1 MSAALSVRIRSL
13 ISRGPRS
20 HIVRRSRLMLGR
32 LLRLIDRPRRRQTS
46 RSNTGAR
53 TRRIAPTLTRLVT
66 GIVIASAGLMAS
78 SYRPGMPD
86 RPEQAAEASRENENK
101 RAEEARA
108 EGASMIAAA
117 DAAACLGESLMPT
130 AARPYARCWTNAGK
144 RFGIDPLL
152 LVAIGTVETRLRS
165 NTIHRNTD
173 GSRDLGLMQINSVH
187 LPRLEQ
193 KGVTA
198 AMLLENPCVS
208 IMTGAEILAQ
218 NVRRHGYNW
227 DAVGAYNAG
236 SRADRHALRMRYAD
250 KVEREY
256 ARLVLHDDLSGEALQ
271 HAFSAPR
278 AEVPISLR
286 ADPMRLAIRR
296 PAG

>member
-1 MSAALSVRIRSL
+1 MS
-13 ISRGPRS
+13 G
-20 HIVRRSRLMLGR
+20 
-32 LLRLIDRPRRRQTS
+32 D
-46 RSNTGAR
+46 
-53 TRRIAPTLTRLVT
+53 
-66 GIVIASAGLMAS
+66 AS
-78 SYRPGMPD
+78 
-86 RPEQAAEASRENENK
+86 
-101 RAEEARA
+101 A

-117 DAAACLGESLMPT
+117 DAACLGESAMPT
-130 AARPYARCWTNAGK
+130 AARPYARCWRSAGK
-144 RFGIDPLL
+144 RFGIDPML

-218 NVRRHGYNW
+218 NVKRHGYNW

-236 SRADRHALRMRYAD
+236 SRADRHVLRMRYAD

-256 ARLVLHDDLSGEALQ
+256 ARLVLMDGAPGK
-271 HAFSAPR
+271 AVRPASAAPHTDI
-278 AEVPISLR
+278 AISLP
-286 ADPMRLAIRR
+286 ADPVRLAIRR